1 MLKNYFK
8 NPLYTLTHPVDGFY
22 TMKHG
27 QGKVSLIF
35 VNLFLFCISYS
46 FQKQYAG
53 FVINENNPLS
63 YNSLMDLFT
72 ICLVF
77 ALWCVG
83 NWSITTLTN
92 GEGKFK
98 EIAMA
103 ASYSLTPMIITFIP
117 ATLISN
123 LFTEAEKEFYFIL
136 IGIAIFWF
144 IVLLFVGTMS
154 VHNFTVGKTVQTIFL
169 TFISIM
175 IILFIMLLI
184 GSLISQVWN
193 FFRSIYTEIIYR
205 I

>member
-1 MLKNYFK
+1 MLKEYFE

-27 QGKVSLIF
+27 KGKTSLIF

-46 FQKQYAG
+46 FQRQYAG

-63 YNSLMDLFT
+63 YNSLMDMFS

-77 ALWCVG
+77 ALWCIG
-83 NWSITTLTN
+83 NWSITTLMN

-98 EIAMA
+98 EIAMSA
-103 ASYSLTPMIITFIP
+103 AYALTPMILTFIP
-117 ATLISN
+117 ATLFSN
-123 LFTEAEKEFYFIL
+123 LLVEAEKEFYFI
-136 IGIAIFWF
+136 IMGIAIFWF
-144 IVLLFVGTMS
+144 LVLLFVGTMS
-154 VHNFTVGKTVQTIFL
+154 VHNYTVAKTVQTIFL

-175 IILFIMLLI
+175 IILFIMLLV
-184 GSLISQVWN
+184 GSLINQVYN
-193 FFRSIYTEIIYR
+193 FFRSLYTEIIYR

>member
-1 MLKNYFK
+1 MLKEYFE

-27 QGKVSLIF
+27 KGKTSLIF

-46 FQKQYAG
+46 FQRQYAG

-63 YNSLMDLFT
+63 YNSLMDMFS

-83 NWSITTLTN
+83 NWSITTLMN

-98 EIAMA
+98 EIAMSA
-103 ASYSLTPMIITFIP
+103 AYALTPMILTFIP
-117 ATLISN
+117 ATLFSN
-123 LFTEAEKEFYFIL
+123 LLVEAEKEFYFI
-136 IGIAIFWF
+136 IMGIAIFWF
-144 IVLLFVGTMS
+144 LVLLFVGTMS
-154 VHNFTVGKTVQTIFL
+154 VHNYTVAKTVQTIFL

-175 IILFIMLLI
+175 IILFIMLLV
-184 GSLISQVWN
+184 GSLINQVYN
-193 FFRSIYTEIIYR
+193 FFRSLYTEIIYR

>member
-1 MLKNYFK
+1 MLKEYFE

-27 QGKVSLIF
+27 KGKTSLIF

-46 FQKQYAG
+46 FQRQYAG

-63 YNSLMDLFT
+63 YNSLMDMFS
-72 ICLVF
+72 ICLIF

-83 NWSITTLTN
+83 NWSITTLMN

-98 EIAMA
+98 EIAMSA
-103 ASYSLTPMIITFIP
+103 AYALTPMILTFIP
-117 ATLISN
+117 ATLFSN
-123 LFTEAEKEFYFIL
+123 LLVEAEKEFYFI
-136 IGIAIFWF
+136 IMGIAIFWF
-144 IVLLFVGTMS
+144 LVLLFVGTMS
-154 VHNFTVGKTVQTIFL
+154 VHNYTVAKTVQTIFL

-175 IILFIMLLI
+175 IILFIMLLV
-184 GSLISQVWN
+184 GSLINQVYN
-193 FFRSIYTEIIYR
+193 FFRSLYTEIIYR